1 MKLMN
6 PILPCNVL
14 FFLHSQSYSYQQDA
28 KPEKKKTV
36 YNIPLHFTRQ
46 HVASEKKPVTWDCPK
61 CRGRFHSDKAYFA
74 HVAAYSAW

>member
-14 FFLHSQSYSYQQDA
+14 FFLHPQSYPYQQDA

-46 HVASEKKPVTWDCPK
+46 HVASENKPVT
-61 CRGRFHSDKAYFA
+61 
-74 HVAAYSAW
+74 